1 MTHAHVEAHVA
12 ERVRHA
18 HARAAHARLVS
29 EARRSASA
37 RRWHRVA
44 DLARARAVRAAGE

>member
-1 MTHAHVEAHVA
+1 MTHALVEAHVQ

-18 HARAAHARLVS
+18 HTRAAHARLVT
-29 EARRSASA
+29 EARRAGRA

-44 DLARARAVRAAGE
+44 DLARARAVRAAE